1 MGTGSGDQ
9 WKASQNHCVN
19 VTFCL
24 KQHRTSFLQTLQEE
38 PLSFPTPFKQNP
50 KQSSWIG
57 SPAVTVEI
65 RTTSNKIFRLKIP
78 HIQGGE
84 NTVFWMLHGEGV
96 KALTPRMPYTPFSSG
111 LASVCFP
118 PVSLNQS
125 LDFVFFSLLSLT
137 TYTPSRPFLHLVE

>member
-1 MGTGSGDQ
+1 MGTGSGDH

-24 KQHRTSFLQTLQEE
+24 KQPRTSFLQTLQEE

-96 KALTPRMPYTPFSSG
+96 KALTPYAIHIIFLWACICMFPT
-111 LASVCFP
+111 CFAESEP
-118 PVSLNQS
+118 R
-125 LDFVFFSLLSLT
+125 FCFFSLLSLT
-137 TYTPSRPFLHLVE
+137 TYTPGRPFLHLVE